1 MQTFRADML
10 IDGTGAE
17 PQRNVEVHVA
27 DGRIRAVLPAG
38 TGPYPSD
45 ATVFENPGMTLL
57 PGFIDGH
64 VHLMFGT
71 GSRTYDDVM
80 ARDSDAL
87 MLLRAVRNAELH
99 LHAGVTTL
107 RDAGARNRVTFD
119 LRAGVEAGLARAP
132 RMLLCGRPLTVTGG
146 HFWWCHQEADGVDG
160 VRAATRQLL
169 KEGADFIKIMAS
181 GGAANDSWY
190 ASYSVEELKAA
201 AAEAHQVGKKT
212 MAHCLAA
219 ESIARAVEAGLD
231 QVEHVNF
238 LHPDGS
244 RVFDERLAERIV
256 ALGIVVSPTIQTTY
270 REMEE
275 LAAREAALTGAER
288 QLLDAFRYKIETKL
302 EFVRRFHE
310 LGAQIVAG
318 TDAIQRFGDFALGLE
333 LLHRAGLSP
342 LEVIASATRL
352 AAKAIGMQD
361 EVGTI
366 TPSRHADLIY
376 IDGDPLV
383 DIGALARVSTVI
395 LGGEILVDKRRTEDP
410 HGDLVAVPVDSGAI
424 SSSVAGLGAAAT
436 PARPLGNGGNA
447 WASRV
452 PR

>member
-1 MQTFRADML
+1 MQIYRTDML
-10 IDGTGAE
+10 IDGNGGE
-17 PQRNVEVHVA
+17 PQRNMEVHVA
-27 DGRIRAVLPAG
+27 DGVIQAVLPAG
-38 TGPYPSD
+38 AMPYPDD
-45 ATVFENPGMTLL
+45 AAVYDNPGMTLL

-71 GSRTYDDVM
+71 GSRSYDDVM

-99 LHAGVTTL
+99 LRAGVTTL

-119 LRAGVEAGLARAP
+119 LRDGVEAGLVRAP

-181 GGAANDSWY
+181 GGAAHDSWY

-201 AAEAHQVGKKT
+201 VDEAHQVGKKT

-219 ESIARAVEAGLD
+219 ESIARAVAAGLD

-238 LHPDGS
+238 LHPEGS
-244 RVFDERLAERIV
+244 RVFDQRLAEQIV
-256 ALGIVVSPTIQTTY
+256 AQGVIVSPTIQTTY
-270 REMEE
+270 RE
-275 LAAREAALTGAER
+275 LEALEAKGEDLTAEER
-288 QLLDAFRYKIETKL
+288 QLRDAFRYKIETKL
-302 EFVRRFHE
+302 DFVRRFHE
-310 LGAQIVAG
+310 FGAQIVAG

-342 LEVIASATRL
+342 MEVIGSATSL
-352 AAKAIGMQD
+352 AAKAIGMEG
-361 EVGTI
+361 EVGAI
-366 TPSRHADLIY
+366 APGQHADLIY

-383 DIGALARVSTVI
+383 DIGALSRVSTVI
-395 LGGEILVDKRRTEDP
+395 LGGDIVVDKRCPIDP
-410 HGDLVAVPVDSGAI
+410 LGDRSAESGIEAVASTAL
-424 SSSVAGLGAAAT
+424 GLGAAAT
-436 PARPLGNGGNA
+436 PARPSGNGGA
-447 WASRV
+447 LGSRV